1 MFSDPEK
8 NIGELGLM
16 PGMHVADIGA
26 GSGFYSLAAA
36 KAVGGN
42 GKVYAIDV
50 QKDLL
55 SRIKNEAQRLHVN
68 NLEVVW
74 GNAER
79 QGGTG
84 LRENFVDA
92 VIVANILFQIA
103 DKEAFIKEIKRILKP
118 KGHVL
123 LVDWQDSFGGMGPET
138 AHVISA
144 DAAKELF
151 EKGGLVFERR
161 MGVGTQHYGFIFS
174 KP

>member
-26 GSGFYSLAAA
+26 GSGFYSLAVAR
-36 KAVGGN
+36 AVGSR

-55 SRIKNEAQRLHVN
+55 SKLKNEAKQQGLH
-68 NLEVVW
+68 NLEVIW
-74 GNAER
+74 GNAEK

-84 LRENFVDA
+84 LREGSVDA
-92 VIVANILFQIA
+92 VVVTNLLFQIT
-103 DKEAFIKEIKRILKP
+103 DKESLVKEVKRILKP
-118 KGHVL
+118 KGRML
-123 LVDWQDSFGGMGPET
+123 LVDWQGSFDGMGPQPE
-138 AHVISA
+138 HVVLP
-144 DAAKELF
+144 DVMKELF
-151 EKGGLVFERR
+151 EKQGFLFERR
-161 MGVGTQHYGFIFS
+161 MGAGAQHYGFIFS